1 MSDLGSHKIFLK
13 SKFLIAAD
21 ITETDTDISVDIEI
35 DTNTESRP
43 SPFNSA
49 ANVGVTFSAF
59 DAAATL

>member
-1 MSDLGSHKIFLK
+1 MSVQR
-13 SKFLIAAD
+13 
-21 ITETDTDISVDIEI
+21 TYI
-35 DTNTESRP
+35 DTITGYRP

>member
-1 MSDLGSHKIFLK
+1 MSNLGSHKIFLK

-21 ITETDTDISVDIEI
+21 ITKTDTNIEI
-35 DTNTESRP
+35 DTNTGSRP